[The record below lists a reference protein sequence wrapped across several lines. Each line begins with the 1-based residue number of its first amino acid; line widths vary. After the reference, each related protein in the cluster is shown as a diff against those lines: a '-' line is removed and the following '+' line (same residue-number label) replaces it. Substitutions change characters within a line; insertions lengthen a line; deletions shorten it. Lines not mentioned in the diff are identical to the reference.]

1 VKIRRRTGRA
11 ASCVAVA
18 AAVGIL
24 AGPAAL
30 ADGSGQDE
38 AAIRGPVVLI
48 GVGGLRW
55 SDIDAQ
61 ETPTL
66 WGLVGQGSVGSIS
79 VRTVKPVTCPID
91 AWLTLSAGQRALGS
105 PSSPPSGGPTPA
117 TSTGD
122 DASCPPLPAVRGTT
136 VGRWQYFKRLQGQEI
151 SSYGEPG
158 VLGDG
163 LRKIGVCGLA
173 VGPGAAVA
181 LADTAGQVSEYA
193 RGVADADLAACPVA
207 VIDGGDLPAA
217 GIDRLTTLHN
227 LDTEIATV
235 VDELPADAELLIAGI
250 ADSPNVKPGLQ
261 VAIQLDPDSSLRAWL
276 TSNSTRRTG
285 LIQLTDL
292 TATLLARVGAPV
304 TDVDGA
310 TVLRGDERRIDTQR
324 TIDNRLDLSVLTEEA
339 PRIAHWL
346 AAAYA
351 AVQVL
356 VYGGVGWS
364 ARRRSLR
371 KLIPA
376 LSTRNRRIVIATA
389 VGAAATPV
397 ATYLATLTSWW
408 TSPIPG
414 LALLSALIAIITVVT
429 FAAWRQPTKQLR
441 AEIWAPALT
450 VSALTFGVLTVDA
463 LLGTPLQ
470 LGSLLVS
477 GPVNGGR
484 FFGFNNTTFAVY
496 VASALVLSGCLAE
509 IARRQG
515 RPQLAIAIVAVIGLV
530 AIVIEGWPSFGAD
543 FGGVVS
549 MVPGFAVLG
558 MELAGVRITLKRLAV
573 IGLAGF
579 LLAATIAALDWL
591 RPTESQTHLG
601 RFVQR
606 VVDGDATDI
615 VLRKA
620 SGALDTVTNPAGVVV
635 LLASAIAIAV
645 VLQVK
650 RFEVPALTTVYQRW
664 QTSRP
669 MLHSVALVAVLGS
682 VTNDS
687 GVVVAGAM
695 LLTTAPLIL
704 VACLKGSGSAE

>member
-1 VKIRRRTGRA
+1 MKIHRRTGRA
-11 ASCVAVA
+11 VSCVAVA

-24 AGPAAL
+24 PGSAAL
-30 ADGSGQDE
+30 ADGGGQDE

-55 SDIDAQ
+55 SDINAQ
-61 ETPTL
+61 DTPTL

-122 DASCPPLPAVRGTT
+122 DATCPPLPAVRGTT

-163 LRKIGVCGLA
+163 LRKVGVCGLA

-235 VDELPADAELLIAGI
+235 VDELPPDAELLIAGI

-414 LALLSALIAIITVVT
+414 LALLFALIAIITVVT

-450 VSALTFGVLTVDA
+450 VSALTFGVLTIDA

-477 GPVNGGR
+477 GPVSGGR

-496 VASALVLSGCLAE
+496 VASALVLSACLAE
-509 IARRQG
+509 IARRNG

-573 IGLAGF
+573 IGLAGV
-579 LLAATIAALDWL
+579 LLAATISVLDWL

-695 LLTTAPLIL
+695 MLTTAPLIL

>member
-1 VKIRRRTGRA
+1 VKIRGRPGRA
-11 ASCVAVA
+11 ACCVAVA

-24 AGPAAL
+24 AGPSAL
-30 ADGSGQDE
+30 ADGVGRDD
-38 AAIRGPVVLI
+38 AAVPAPIVLI

-55 SDIDAQ
+55 SDIDSQ

-66 WGLVGQGSVGSIS
+66 WGLVGRGSVGSIS

-91 AWLTLSAGQRALGS
+91 AWLTLSAGERALGS
-105 PSSPPSGGPTPA
+105 PSVAASPGSA
-117 TSTGD
+117 TGN
-122 DASCPPLPAVRGTT
+122 DATCPPLPAVRGTT
-136 VGRWQYFKRLQGQEI
+136 VGRWHYFKRLQRQEI

-163 LRKIGVCGLA
+163 LLKVGVCGLA

-193 RGVADADLAACPVA
+193 RDVAAADLAACPVV
-207 VIDGGDLPAA
+207 VIDGGDLPA
-217 GIDRLTTLHN
+217 GTDRLTALHE

-235 VDELPADAELLIAGI
+235 VAELPPDAELLIAGI

-261 VAIQLDPDSSLRAWL
+261 VAIQYDPDSSLRAWL

-292 TATLLARVGAPV
+292 TATLLTRVGAPD

-310 TVLRGDERRIDTQR
+310 PVQPGDERRIDTQR

-356 VYGGVGWS
+356 VYGGAGWF
-364 ARRRSLR
+364 AHRRSLR
-371 KLIPA
+371 NLIPA
-376 LSTRNRRIVIATA
+376 LTTRNRRIVIATA

-408 TSPIPG
+408 TSPNPG
-414 LALLSALIAIITVVT
+414 LALLTALVAIIAVITAV
-429 FAAWRQPTKQLR
+429 AWGQPTKQLR

-450 VSALTFGVLTVDA
+450 VSAVTFGVLTVDA

-496 VASALVLSGCLAE
+496 VASALVLSACLAE

-515 RPQLAIAIVAVIGLV
+515 RPRLAIGIVAVIGLGAV
-530 AIVIEGWPSFGAD
+530 VIEGWPSFGAD

-549 MVPGFAVLG
+549 MVPGFAVLA
-558 MELAGVRITLKRLAV
+558 MELAGVRISLRRLVAV
-573 IGLAGF
+573 GLAGF
-579 LLAATIAALDWL
+579 AAAMVIAVLDWL
-591 RPTESQTHLG
+591 RPTQSRTHLG

-606 VVDGDATDI
+606 VIDGDAADI

-620 SGALDTVTNPAGVVV
+620 SGALDTVTSPGGV
-635 LLASAIAIAV
+635 LIAIATAIAIAV
-645 VLQVK
+645 VLQIK
-650 RFEVPALTTVYQRW
+650 QFEVPALTTVYERW
-664 QTSRP
+664 RTSRP
-669 MLHSVALVAVLGS
+669 LLHAVALVAVLGS

-695 LLTTAPLIL
+695 LLTTAPLVL
-704 VACLKGSGSAE
+704 VACLKGSGDGE

>member
-1 VKIRRRTGRA
+1 VKIRGRPGRA
-11 ASCVAVA
+11 ASCVALA
-18 AAVGIL
+18 SAVGIL

-30 ADGSGQDE
+30 AHGVGEDD
-38 AAIRGPVVLI
+38 AAISAPIVLI

-55 SDIDAQ
+55 SDIDSQ
-61 ETPTL
+61 GTPTL
-66 WGLVGQGSVGSIS
+66 WGLVGRGSVGSIS

-91 AWLTLSAGQRALGS
+91 AWLTLSAGERALGS
-105 PSSPPSGGPTPA
+105 PSGTATPGS
-117 TSTGD
+117 STGN
-122 DASCPPLPAVRGTT
+122 DATCPPLPAVRGTT
-136 VGRWQYFKRLQGQEI
+136 VGRWHYFKRLQRQEI

-193 RGVADADLAACPVA
+193 SDVADANLAACPVV

-217 GIDRLTTLHN
+217 GVDRLTTLHD

-235 VDELPADAELLIAGI
+235 VDELPPDAELLVAGI

-261 VAIQLDPDSSLRAWL
+261 VAIQLDPDSSRRAWL

-292 TATLLARVGAPV
+292 TATLLTRVGAPA
-304 TDVDGA
+304 TNVDGA
-310 TVLRGDERRIDTQR
+310 TVQRGDERRIDTQR

-364 ARRRSLR
+364 ARRRSR
-371 KLIPA
+371 RDLIPA
-376 LSTRNRRIVIATA
+376 LTARNRQIVIATA

-408 TSPIPG
+408 TWPIPG
-414 LALLSALIAIITVVT
+414 LALLTALVAIIAVITVV
-429 FAAWRQPTKQLR
+429 AWGQPTKQLR

-496 VASALVLSGCLAE
+496 AASALVLSACLAE
-509 IARRQG
+509 IARRRG
-515 RPQLAIAIVAVIGLV
+515 RPSLAIAIVAVIGLV
-530 AIVIEGWPSFGAD
+530 AIAIEGWPSFGAD

-558 MELAGVRITLKRLAV
+558 MELAGVRISLKRLVAV
-573 IGLAGF
+573 GVAGF
-579 LLAATIAALDWL
+579 VVAMVIAVLDWL

-606 VVDGDATDI
+606 VIDGDAADI

-620 SGALDTVTNPAGVVV
+620 SGALDTAASPGGVLV
-635 LLASAIAIAV
+635 AIAAAIAIAV

-650 RFEVPALTTVYQRW
+650 QFEVPALGTVYEQW
-664 QTSRP
+664 DTSRP

-687 GVVVAGAM
+687 GVVVAAAM
-695 LLTTAPLIL
+695 LLTTAPLVL
-704 VACLKGSGSAE
+704 VACLKGSGDAE

>member
-1 VKIRRRTGRA
+1 MKIRRPTGRA

-24 AGPAAL
+24 AGPVAL
-30 ADGSGQDE
+30 ADGSVQDE

-117 TSTGD
+117 ASTGD
-122 DASCPPLPAVRGTT
+122 DAGCPPLPVVRGTT

-163 LRKIGVCGLA
+163 LRKVGVCGLA

-235 VDELPADAELLIAGI
+235 LDELPPDAELLIAGI

-310 TVLRGDERRIDTQR
+310 SVLRGDERRIDTQR

-414 LALLSALIAIITVVT
+414 LALLTALIAIITVIT

-579 LLAATIAALDWL
+579 LLAATIAVLDWL

-606 VVDGDATDI
+606 VVDGDATDV

-635 LLASAIAIAV
+635 LLAAAIAIAV

>member
-1 VKIRRRTGRA
+1 MKIRRRTGR
-11 ASCVAVA
+11 A

-30 ADGSGQDE
+30 ADGSVQDE

-105 PSSPPSGGPTPA
+105 PSSPPSGGTTPA
-117 TSTGD
+117 ASTGD

-163 LRKIGVCGLA
+163 LRKVGVCGLA

-193 RGVADADLAACPVA
+193 RDVADADLAACPVA

-235 VDELPADAELLIAGI
+235 VDELPPDAELLIAGI

-310 TVLRGDERRIDTQR
+310 SVLRGDERRIDTQR

-351 AVQVL
+351 AAQVL

-376 LSTRNRRIVIATA
+376 LTMRNRRIVIATA

-414 LALLSALIAIITVVT
+414 LALLFALIAIITVVT

-450 VSALTFGVLTVDA
+450 VSALTFGVLTIDA

-530 AIVIEGWPSFGAD
+530 AILIEGWPSFGAD

-579 LLAATIAALDWL
+579 LLAATIAVLDWL

-606 VVDGDATDI
+606 VVNGDATDI

-620 SGALDTVTNPAGVVV
+620 SGALDTVTNPAGAVV

-687 GVVVAGAM
+687 GVVVAGA
-695 LLTTAPLIL
+695 
-704 VACLKGSGSAE
+704 E

>member
-1 VKIRRRTGRA
+1 
-11 ASCVAVA
+11 
-18 AAVGIL
+18 
-24 AGPAAL
+24 
-30 ADGSGQDE
+30 
-38 AAIRGPVVLI
+38 VV
-48 GVGGLRW
+48 
-55 SDIDAQ
+55 
-61 ETPTL
+61 
-66 WGLVGQGSVGSIS
+66 
-79 VRTVKPVTCPID
+79 
-91 AWLTLSAGQRALGS
+91 
-105 PSSPPSGGPTPA
+105 
-117 TSTGD
+117 
-122 DASCPPLPAVRGTT
+122 
-136 VGRWQYFKRLQGQEI
+136 
-151 SSYGEPG
+151 
-158 VLGDG
+158 
-163 LRKIGVCGLA
+163 
-173 VGPGAAVA
+173 
-181 LADTAGQVSEYA
+181 
-193 RGVADADLAACPVA
+193 

-217 GIDRLTTLHN
+217 GVDRLTTLHD

-235 VDELPADAELLIAGI
+235 VDELPPDAELLVAGI

-261 VAIQLDPDSSLRAWL
+261 VAIQLDPDSSRRAWL

-292 TATLLARVGAPV
+292 TATLLTRVGAPA
-304 TDVDGA
+304 TNVDGA
-310 TVLRGDERRIDTQR
+310 TVQRGDERRIDTQR

-371 KLIPA
+371 ELIPA
-376 LSTRNRRIVIATA
+376 LTARNRQIVIATA

-408 TSPIPG
+408 TWPIPG
-414 LALLSALIAIITVVT
+414 LALLTALVAIIAVITVV
-429 FAAWRQPTKQLR
+429 AWGQPTKQLR

-496 VASALVLSGCLAE
+496 AASALVLSACLAE
-509 IARRQG
+509 IARRRG
-515 RPQLAIAIVAVIGLV
+515 RPSLAIAVVAVIGLV

-558 MELAGVRITLKRLAV
+558 MELAGVRISLKRLVAV
-573 IGLAGF
+573 GVAGF
-579 LLAATIAALDWL
+579 VVAMVIAVLDWL

-606 VVDGDATDI
+606 VIDGDAADI

-620 SGALDTVTNPAGVVV
+620 SGALDTAASPGGVLV
-635 LLASAIAIAV
+635 AIAAAIAIAV

-650 RFEVPALTTVYQRW
+650 QFEVPALGTVYEQW
-664 QTSRP
+664 DTSRP

-687 GVVVAGAM
+687 GVVVAGAI
-695 LLTTAPLIL
+695 LLTTAPLVL
-704 VACLKGSGSAE
+704 VACLKGSGGAE

>member
-1 VKIRRRTGRA
+1 MAGDALPEDA
-11 ASCVAVA
+11 AT
-18 AAVGIL
+18 L
-24 AGPAAL
+24 
-30 ADGSGQDE
+30 
-38 AAIRGPVVLI
+38 GPVVLI

-55 SDIDAQ
+55 SDIDAE

-66 WGLVGQGSVGSIS
+66 WGLVGRGSVGSIS

-105 PSSPPSGGPTPA
+105 PSSAPAVSPSPLGDA
-117 TSTGD
+117 TH
-122 DASCPPLPAVRGTT
+122 CPPLPAVRGTT
-136 VGRWQYFKRLQGQEI
+136 VGRWGYFKRLQRQEI

-158 VLGDG
+158 LLGDR
-163 LRKIGVCGLA
+163 LHDMGVCSLA

-181 LADTAGQVSEYA
+181 LADSAGQVSQYA
-193 RGVADADLAACPVA
+193 TDVADADLTACPVV
-207 VIDGGDLPAA
+207 VIDGGDLPATGA
-217 GIDRLTTLHN
+217 DRLAALHE
-227 LDTEIATV
+227 LDAEIAMV
-235 VDELPADAELLIAGI
+235 VSRLPPDAELLVAGI
-250 ADSPNVKPGLQ
+250 ADNPNVKPGLQ
-261 VAIQLDPDSSLRAWL
+261 VAIQLDTDSSQRAWL

-292 TATLLARVGAPV
+292 TASLLSRVGASQ

-324 TIDNRLDLSVLTEEA
+324 TIDNRLDLSALTEEA
-339 PRIAHWL
+339 PRIAHRL
-346 AAAYA
+346 AAAFA

-371 KLIPA
+371 NMIPT
-376 LSTRNRRIVIATA
+376 LTRRNRRIVIATA

-414 LALLSALIAIITVVT
+414 VALLCVLVAIIAAIT
-429 FAAWRQPTKQLR
+429 FIAWRQPTKKLR
-441 AEIWAPALT
+441 TEIWAPALT
-450 VSALTFGVLTVDA
+450 VSAITFGVLTIDA

-477 GPVNGGR
+477 GPVSGGR

-496 VASALVLSGCLAE
+496 VASALVLAGCLAE
-509 IARRQG
+509 ITWRQG
-515 RPQLAIAIVAVIGLV
+515 RPPVAIGIVSVVGLV
-530 AIVIEGWPSFGAD
+530 AVVIEGWPSFGAD

-549 MVPGFAVLG
+549 MVPGFTVFA
-558 MELAGVRITLKRLAV
+558 MELAGVRITIRRLVGIGVAGLVLASGIAV
-573 IGLAGF
+573 
-579 LLAATIAALDWL
+579 LDWL
-591 RPTESQTHLG
+591 RPPESQTHLG

-606 VVDGDATDI
+606 VVDGDATDV

-620 SGALDTVTNPAGVVV
+620 SGAMDTVTTPGGVLVV
-635 LLASAIAIAV
+635 IASAVAIAV
-645 VLQVK
+645 VFQVK
-650 RFEVPALTTVYQRW
+650 RFEVPALATVYRRW
-664 QTSRP
+664 YTSRP

-682 VTNDS
+682 LTNDS
-687 GVVVAGAM
+687 GVIVAGAM
-695 LLTTAPLIL
+695 LLTTAPLVV
-704 VACLKGSGSAE
+704 VACLKCPGPAE